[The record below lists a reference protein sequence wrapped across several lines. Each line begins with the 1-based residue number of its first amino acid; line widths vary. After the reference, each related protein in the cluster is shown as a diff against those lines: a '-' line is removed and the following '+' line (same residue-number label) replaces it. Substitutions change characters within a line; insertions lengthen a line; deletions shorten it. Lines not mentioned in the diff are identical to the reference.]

1 MTIALS
7 VIGWIAWAVVAYLA
21 VTFAYGCRRYAATGQ
36 GFQWA
41 TAVQTFFWWLISVV
55 FLLTSL
61 NKLHII
67 WLLPV
72 GFFSAQ
78 FIALGGVPILSS
90 AIRFATRMFMGLILV
105 GVRKAPDG

>member
-7 VIGWIAWAVVAYLA
+7 VLGWIAWAAVAYLA
-21 VTFAYGCRRYAATGQ
+21 VTFAYGCRRYAAAGQ

-41 TAVQTFFWWLISVV
+41 TAIQTFFWWLISIV
-55 FLLTSL
+55 FLVTPL

-78 FIALGGVPILSS
+78 FFALGSVPLLSPVVRS
-90 AIRFATRMFMGLILV
+90 ATRVFMGLILV
-105 GVRKAPDG
+105 GVRKASDG